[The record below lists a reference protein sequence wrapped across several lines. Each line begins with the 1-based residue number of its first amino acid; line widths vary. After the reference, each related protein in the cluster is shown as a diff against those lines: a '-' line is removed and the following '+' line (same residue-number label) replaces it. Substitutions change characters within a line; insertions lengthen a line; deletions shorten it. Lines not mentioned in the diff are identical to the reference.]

1 MNSKRTLRQV
11 AVALLLLVAFL
22 FQGTW
27 ALAGTTGGVSGTV
40 TDDSGAPVAGAAVS
54 FTSPSE
60 NATGKTDA
68 GGHFSFLALAPDTY
82 TVAVDKDGF
91 NPVAVSGVTVFAD
104 NNQQLA
110 VHMTKVLKTIAKVTT
125 RGS

>member
-1 MNSKRTLRQV
+1 MTSKRTLRQV

-27 ALAGTTGGVSGTV
+27 ALAGTTGGVSGSV
-40 TDDSGAPVAGAAVS
+40 TDDSGAPVAGASVS

-82 TVAVDKDGF
+82 TVSLDKDGF
-91 NPVAVSGVTVFAD
+91 NPLSITGVTVFAD
-104 NNQQLA
+104 NNKQL
-110 VHMTKVLKTIAKVTT
+110 
-125 RGS
+125 S